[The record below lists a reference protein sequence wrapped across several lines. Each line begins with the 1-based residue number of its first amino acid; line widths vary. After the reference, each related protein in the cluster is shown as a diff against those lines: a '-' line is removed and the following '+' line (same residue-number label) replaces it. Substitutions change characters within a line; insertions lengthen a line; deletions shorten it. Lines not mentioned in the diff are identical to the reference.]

1 MAESYNA
8 ERANDGSWGNNDQAL
23 YVTRPSMP
31 SLDEFVAEIAPLWN
45 SHIFTNMGEKHE
57 LFARQLE
64 HVLQVENCV
73 LFANGHSALEAS
85 LEALD
90 LQGEVITTPFTFPST
105 THAIVRR
112 GLTPV
117 MCDVRADDG
126 TLDPSH
132 IESLIT
138 GRTTAIMPVHV
149 YGNPCDTA
157 AIERIAKRHGLKVVY
172 DAAHAFGERID
183 GQPIA
188 SFGDASVFSFH
199 ATKVFNSVEGGAVC
213 FNGNQAYR
221 SKLELLRNFGIT
233 DAEHVDAIGANA
245 KMSELHAAM
254 GLCNLRHHDE
264 QVALRKRVIAHYR
277 QRLSGIEGLRFLSR
291 AGAEDENAAR
301 SLASN
306 YAYCALVIEP
316 AFGVGRDELH
326 DALAAQ
332 GVFARK
338 YFFPC
343 TNAHACYEGMLDPTD
358 TPVARMLSE
367 RVLCL
372 PLFAQMD
379 TKSVDRVCDVLLA
392 TRQRGYTS

>member
-1 MAESYNA
+1 MTETNDAKH
-8 ERANDGSWGNNDQAL
+8 ANDSTRNSANQAL

-31 SLDEFVAEIAPLWN
+31 SLDEYVAEISPLWE
-45 SHIFTNMGEKHE
+45 SHMLTNMGEKHE

-64 HVLQVENCV
+64 QVLQIENCV
-73 LFANGHSALEAS
+73 LFTNGHSALEAS
-85 LEALD
+85 LNALD

-105 THAIVRR
+105 THAIMRS

-126 TLDPSH
+126 TLDPALA
-132 IESLIT
+132 ESLIT
-138 GRTTAIMPVHV
+138 SKTSAIMPVHV
-149 YGNPCDTA
+149 YGNPCDTG
-157 AIERIAKRHGLKVVY
+157 AIERIAQRHELKVVY

-183 GQPIA
+183 DRPIA

-213 FNGNQAYR
+213 FNGNQALR
-221 SKLELLRNFGIT
+221 RKLELLRNFGIA
-233 DAEHVDAIGANA
+233 DAENVDAIGFNA

-264 QVALRKRVIAHYR
+264 QIVLRKRAVARYR
-277 QRLSGIEGLRFLSR
+277 ERLSGIEGLRFLSR
-291 AGAEDENAAR
+291 AGAEDGNAKQG
-301 SLASN
+301 LASN
-306 YAYCALVIEP
+306 YAYCTLVIESE
-316 AFGVGRDELH
+316 FGISRDELH
-326 DALAAQ
+326 DALASQ
-332 GVFARK
+332 GIFTRK

-343 TNAHACYEGMLDPTD
+343 VNAYSCYEGKLDPSE

-379 TKSVDRVCDVLLA
+379 AQSIDRVCDALLA
-392 TRQRGYTS
+392 ARQRS